1 LGTYLLGACQ
11 RAMQRTN
18 GALYIWGA
26 VELAHDKNI
35 SYLDL
40 LRGQEPYKLRWSS
53 SVICTHRLILG
64 QKRAAWMPYA
74 GYHTL
79 RSGAKLYTRS
89 ETVPLDQERRR

>member
-1 LGTYLLGACQ
+1 
-11 RAMQRTN
+11 MQRTN